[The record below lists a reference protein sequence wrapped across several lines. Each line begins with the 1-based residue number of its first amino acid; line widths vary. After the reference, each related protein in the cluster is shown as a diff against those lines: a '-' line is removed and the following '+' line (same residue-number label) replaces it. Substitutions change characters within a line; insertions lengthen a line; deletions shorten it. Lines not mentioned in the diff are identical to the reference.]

1 MIRVFVTGMLAGMG
15 LYSEVQKA
23 KLEAALKE
31 AKKEN
36 KRLRNQIYISAR
48 DGNASIGLGPRRIG

>member
-23 KLEAALKE
+23 KLETALKE

-36 KRLRNQIYISAR
+36 KRLRDQNYISAR
-48 DGNASIGLGPRRIG
+48 DGVALSCQKR